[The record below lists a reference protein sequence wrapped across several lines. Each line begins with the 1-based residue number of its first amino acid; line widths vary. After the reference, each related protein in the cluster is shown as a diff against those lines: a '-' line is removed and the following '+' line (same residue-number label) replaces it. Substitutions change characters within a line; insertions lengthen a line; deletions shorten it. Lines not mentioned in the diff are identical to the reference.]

1 MLNAIFGTI
10 ISGSPIFVITF
21 VNHLFNLP
29 TTLFSIMTS
38 YLSKFRF
45 FLPVFFAMLFLGS
58 TAAFG
63 QLRIDARSTSQ
74 KFASLLQI
82 INYYYVD
89 STDQPDLTEK
99 AIVAMLKQLDP
110 HSVYLSKDEVAKANE
125 PLQGNFEGV
134 GIQFQLFNDTILV
147 VAAVPGGPSDKL
159 GIRAGDK
166 IITING
172 EISYGSKINNN
183 FVMERLRG
191 TKGSKVT
198 VEIMRKGNKDLID
211 YVIVRDKI
219 PINSVDAVFMLQDG
233 IGYIK
238 LTRFARTSLTEV
250 KNSISTLRESGMK
263 DLILDLRNNSGGFLD
278 IAIDLSDE
286 FLPSGE
292 LIVYTEGMRSPRMD
306 FKATSKGNFE
316 KGKLI
321 VMINEGSAS
330 ASEIVSGA
338 VQDWDRGIV
347 VGRRS
352 FGKGLVQRPFMLPD
366 SSVVRLTTARYYTP
380 SGRSIQKPYEDGV
393 EDYYADL
400 TNRFKHGEFVTADS
414 IRFPDS
420 IKYYTT
426 SKRVVY
432 GGGGIMPD
440 IFIPMDTT
448 SSSKY
453 YSDLWRKGVFNDYTM
468 DYLETNRKDL
478 EKQFPDLITFRN
490 SFVVDDKLMREF
502 IDYAAGK
509 GVAEDSTGV
518 ERSGKEIKYIVKGL
532 LGRNLF
538 DVSAYFELISPVDHE
553 LQKAIEV
560 MKDDVNFRK
569 LTLSM

>member
-1 MLNAIFGTI
+1 MINSPDRLKITVLLVLAFLIF
-10 ISGSPIFVITF
+10 SPEVT
-21 VNHLFNLP
+21 
-29 TTLFSIMTS
+29 
-38 YLSKFRF
+38 
-45 FLPVFFAMLFLGS
+45 
-58 TAAFG
+58 FG
-63 QLRIDARSTSQ
+63 QLRSDSRSTSQ
-74 KFASLLQI
+74 KFSSLLQI

-89 STDQPDLTEK
+89 STNQSDLTEK
-99 AIVAMLKQLDP
+99 AIVSMLKELDP
-110 HSVYLSKDEVAKANE
+110 HSVYLSKEEVAKANE

-134 GIQFQLFNDTILV
+134 GIQFQIYSDTILV

-172 EISYGSKINNN
+172 EVAHGLKITNT

-198 VEIMRKGNKDLID
+198 IEVFRKGSPGLID
-211 YVIVRDKI
+211 YTIVRDKI
-219 PINSVDAVFMLQDG
+219 PINSVDATFMIQDD

-238 LTRFARTSLTEV
+238 LTRFARTSLSEV
-250 KNSISTLRESGMK
+250 KQSIAELEAKGMK
-263 DLILDLRNNSGGFLD
+263 NLILDLRSNSGGFLD

-286 FLPSGE
+286 FLPAGR
-292 LIVYTEGMRSPRMD
+292 LIVYTEGLRNPRMD
-306 FKATSKGNFE
+306 YKATGRGNFE
-316 KGKLI
+316 QGKLI

-338 VQDWDRGIV
+338 VQDWDRGLV
-347 VGRRS
+347 LGRRS

-400 TNRFKHGEFVTADS
+400 TKRFKHGEFVTADS

-420 IKYYTT
+420 IRYFTP

-440 IFIPMDTT
+440 IFIPMDTA

-453 YSDLWRKGVFNDYTM
+453 YNDLWRKGVFNDFTM
-468 DYLETNRKDL
+468 DYLEKNRKTLKTDY
-478 EKQFPDLITFRN
+478 PDLVTFRN
-490 SFVVDDKLMREF
+490 NFNIDESLMLQF
-502 IDYAAGK
+502 IGYAATK
-509 GVAEDSTGV
+509 GVAENAEDI
-518 ERSGKEIKYIVKGL
+518 ERSGDEIRYIVKGL
-532 LGRNLF
+532 IARNLF
-538 DVSAYFELISPVDHE
+538 DVSAYFEIISPVDNE
-553 LQKAIEV
+553 LMKAVEI
-560 MKDDVNFRK
+560 MNDASTFRK
-569 LTLSM
+569 LSLSM

>member
-1 MLNAIFGTI
+1 
-10 ISGSPIFVITF
+10 
-21 VNHLFNLP
+21 
-29 TTLFSIMTS
+29 MTS
-38 YLSKFRF
+38 CFSKFRF
-45 FLPVFFAMLFLGS
+45 LLPVFIAVLLLGS
-58 TAAFG
+58 TTAFG
-63 QLRIDARSTSQ
+63 QLRSDARSTSQ

-89 STDQPDLTEK
+89 STNQPELTEK
-99 AIVAMLKQLDP
+99 AIVAMLKELDP
-110 HSVYLSKDEVAKANE
+110 HSVYLSKEEVAKANE

-166 IITING
+166 IITIDG
-172 EISYGSKINNN
+172 EIAYGPKINNN

-191 TKGSKVT
+191 SKGSKVT
-198 VEIMRKGNKDLID
+198 VGIMRKGNKDLID
-211 YVIVRDKI
+211 YVIARDKI
-219 PINSVDAVFMLQDG
+219 PINSVDATFMLQDS

-250 KNSISTLRESGMK
+250 KSSIKKLRAEGMK

-306 FKATSKGNFE
+306 FKATSKGGFE

-338 VQDWDRGIV
+338 VQDWDRGMV

-400 TNRFKHGEFVTADS
+400 TNRFKHGEFVNADS

-420 IKYYTT
+420 IKYFTT

-448 SSSKY
+448 ASSKY
-453 YSDLWRKGVFNDYTM
+453 YTDLWRKGVFNDYTM
-468 DYLETNRKDL
+468 DYLEKNRKDF
-478 EKQFPDLITFRN
+478 EKQFPNLTAYQND
-490 SFVVDDKLMREF
+490 FVMDEKLMREF
-502 IDYAAGK
+502 IDYAAEK
-509 GVAEDSTGV
+509 GVVEDSTGI

-538 DVSAYFELISPVDHE
+538 DVSAYFELISPVDNE
-553 LQKAIEV
+553 LQKAIEI
-560 MKDDVNFRK
+560 MKDDINFRK
-569 LTLSM
+569 LSLSM

>member
-1 MLNAIFGTI
+1 
-10 ISGSPIFVITF
+10 
-21 VNHLFNLP
+21 
-29 TTLFSIMTS
+29 MTA
-38 YLSKFRF
+38 YFSKFKI
-45 FLPVFFAMLFLGS
+45 FLPVIIAFLLLGS
-58 TAAFG
+58 TATYG
-63 QLRIDARSTSQ
+63 QLRSDARSTSQ

-89 STDQPDLTEK
+89 STDQPELTEK

-110 HSVYLSKDEVAKANE
+110 HSVYLSKEEVAKANE
-125 PLQGNFEGV
+125 PLQGNFDGV

-159 GIRAGDK
+159 GIRAGDR
-166 IITING
+166 IITIDG
-172 EISYGSKINNN
+172 EVAYGPKINNT

-198 VEIMRKGNKDLID
+198 VEILRKGNAEPID

-219 PINSVDAVFMLQDG
+219 PINSVDATFMLHDS

-238 LTRFARTSLTEV
+238 LTRFARTSLSEV
-250 KNSISTLRESGMK
+250 RKSLSALREDGMK

-278 IAIDLSDE
+278 IAIDLADE

-306 FKATSKGNFE
+306 FKATSRGGFE

-347 VGRRS
+347 LGRRS

-380 SGRSIQKPYEDGV
+380 SGRSIQKPYENGV

-400 TNRFKHGEFVTADS
+400 TNRFKHGEFVSADS
-414 IRFPDS
+414 ISFPDS
-420 IKYYTT
+420 IKYFTT

-440 IFIPMDTT
+440 IFIPMDTS

-453 YSDLWRKGVFNDYTM
+453 YTDLWRKGVFNDYTM
-468 DYLETNRKDL
+468 DYLEKNRKNL
-478 EKQFPDLITFRN
+478 EKQFPDLNTFN
-490 SFVVDDKLMREF
+490 DGFVVDDNLMREF
-502 IDYAAGK
+502 IDYASEK
-509 GVAEDSTGV
+509 GVAEDSTGI
-518 ERSGKEIKYIVKGL
+518 ERSGNEIKYIVSGL
-532 LGRNLF
+532 LARNLF
-538 DVSAYFELISPVDHE
+538 DVSAYFEVISPVDHE

-560 MKDDVNFRK
+560 MRDDINFRK
-569 LTLSM
+569 LSLSM

>member
-1 MLNAIFGTI
+1 MINSPNRIKTTVLAVLAFLILSPEAI
-10 ISGSPIFVITF
+10 
-21 VNHLFNLP
+21 
-29 TTLFSIMTS
+29 
-38 YLSKFRF
+38 
-45 FLPVFFAMLFLGS
+45 
-58 TAAFG
+58 FG
-63 QLRIDARSTSQ
+63 QLRNDTRSTAQ
-74 KFASLLQI
+74 KFSSLLQI

-89 STDQPDLTEK
+89 STNQSDLTEK
-99 AIVAMLKQLDP
+99 AIISMLKELDP
-110 HSVYLSKDEVAKANE
+110 HSVYLSKEEVAKANE

-134 GIQFQLFNDTILV
+134 GIQFQIYSDTILV

-166 IITING
+166 IISINS
-172 EISYGSKINNN
+172 EVAHGSKITNT

-198 VEIMRKGNKDLID
+198 IEIFRKGSTDLIE
-211 YVIVRDKI
+211 YTIVRDKI
-219 PINSVDAVFMLQDG
+219 PINSVDATFMIKED

-238 LTRFARTSLTEV
+238 LTRFARTSLSEV
-250 KNSISTLRESGMK
+250 KQSIAELEAKGMK
-263 DLILDLRNNSGGFLD
+263 NLILDLRNNSGGFLD

-286 FLPSGE
+286 FLPAGR
-292 LIVYTEGMRSPRMD
+292 LIVYTEGLRNPRMD
-306 FKATSKGNFE
+306 YKATGRGNFE
-316 KGKLI
+316 QGKLI

-338 VQDWDRGIV
+338 VQDWDRGLVI
-347 VGRRS
+347 GRRS
-352 FGKGLVQRPFMLPD
+352 FGKGLVQRPFILPD

-400 TNRFKHGEFVTADS
+400 TKRFKHGEFVTADS

-420 IKYYTT
+420 IRYFTP

-453 YSDLWRKGVFNDYTM
+453 YNDLWRKGVFNDFTM
-468 DYLETNRKDL
+468 DYLEKNRKSLKTDY
-478 EKQFPDLITFRN
+478 PDLLTYRSNFN
-490 SFVVDDKLMREF
+490 VDESLMQQFVE
-502 IDYAAGK
+502 YAGTK
-509 GVAEDSTGV
+509 GVAADEEGL
-518 ERSGKEIKYIVKGL
+518 ERSGEEIRYIVMGL
-532 LGRNLF
+532 IARNLF
-538 DVSAYFELISPVDHE
+538 DVSAYFEIISPVDNE
-553 LQKAIEV
+553 LMKAVEV
-560 MKDDVNFRK
+560 MNDETTFRK
-569 LTLSM
+569 LSLSM

>member
-1 MLNAIFGTI
+1 
-10 ISGSPIFVITF
+10 
-21 VNHLFNLP
+21 
-29 TTLFSIMTS
+29 MTS
-38 YLSKFRF
+38 YFSKFRF
-45 FLPVFFAMLFLGS
+45 LLPAFFALLLLGS
-58 TAAFG
+58 PAAFG
-63 QLRIDARSTSQ
+63 QLRSDARSTSQ

-99 AIVAMLKQLDP
+99 AIVAMLKELDP
-110 HSVYLSKDEVAKANE
+110 HSVYLSKEEVAKANE
-125 PLQGNFEGV
+125 PLQGNFDGV

-166 IITING
+166 ILTIDG
-172 EISYGSKINNN
+172 EIAYGSKINNN

-191 TKGSKVT
+191 IKGSKVT
-198 VEIMRKGNKDLID
+198 VGIMRKGNKDPID

-219 PINSVDAVFMLQDG
+219 PINSVDATFMLQDS

-250 KNSISTLRESGMK
+250 RKSLSDLRESGMK

-278 IAIDLSDE
+278 ISIDLADE
-286 FLPSGE
+286 FLPTGE

-306 FKATSKGNFE
+306 FKATSRGSFE

-338 VQDWDRGIV
+338 VQDWDRGMV

-400 TNRFKHGEFVTADS
+400 TNRFKHGEFVNADS

-420 IKYYTT
+420 IKYFTT

-448 SSSKY
+448 ASSKY
-453 YSDLWRKGVFNDYTM
+453 YTDLWRKGVFNDFTM
-468 DYLETNRKDL
+468 DYLEKDRKNL
-478 EKQFPDLITFRN
+478 EKQFPDMVTFRDE
-490 SFVVDDKLMREF
+490 FDVDDKLMREF
-502 IDYAAGK
+502 IDYAVEK
-509 GVAEDSTGV
+509 GVAEDSTGID
-518 ERSGKEIKYIVKGL
+518 RSGKEIKYIVKGL

-538 DVSAYFELISPVDHE
+538 DVSAYFELISPVDNE
-553 LQKAIEV
+553 LQKAIEI
-560 MKDDVNFRK
+560 MKDDINFRK
-569 LTLSM
+569 LSLSM

>member
-1 MLNAIFGTI
+1 MK
-10 ISGSPIFVITF
+10 
-21 VNHLFNLP
+21 
-29 TTLFSIMTS
+29 S
-38 YLSKFRF
+38 YFSKFK
-45 FLPVFFAMLFLGS
+45 FLPVFVAFLLLGS

-63 QLRIDARSTSQ
+63 QLRSDARSTSQ

-89 STDQPDLTEK
+89 STNQNELTEK
-99 AIVAMLKQLDP
+99 AIVAMLKELDP
-110 HSVYLSKDEVAKANE
+110 HSVYLSKEEIAKANE

-166 IITING
+166 IITIDG
-172 EISYGSKINNN
+172 EVAYGSKVNNN
-183 FVMERLRG
+183 FVLERLRG
-191 TKGSKVT
+191 AKGSKVT

-219 PINSVDAVFMLQDG
+219 PINSVDATFMLQDN

-250 KNSISTLRESGMK
+250 KSSISKLREEGMK

-306 FKATSKGNFE
+306 FKATSRGSFE

-330 ASEIVSGA
+330 ASEIVAGA
-338 VQDWDRGIV
+338 VQDWDRGMV
-347 VGRRS
+347 LGRRS
-352 FGKGLVQRPFMLPD
+352 FGKGLVQRPFILPD

-400 TNRFKHGEFVTADS
+400 TKRFKHGEFVNADS

-420 IKYYTT
+420 IKYFTT
-426 SKRVVY
+426 AKRVVY

-448 SSSKY
+448 ASSKY
-453 YSDLWRKGVFNDYTM
+453 YNDLWRKGVFNDYTM
-468 DYLETNRKDL
+468 EYLEKNRKGL
-478 EKQFPDLITFRN
+478 EKQFPDLSTFRK
-490 SFVVDDKLMREF
+490 SFSVDQKLMREF

-509 GVAEDSTGV
+509 GVAEDSTGI
-518 ERSGKEIKYIVKGL
+518 ERSGKEIEYIVKGL

-538 DVSAYFELISPVDHE
+538 DVSAYFELISPVDNE
-553 LQKAIEV
+553 LQKAIEI
-560 MKDDVNFRK
+560 MNDDSHFRK
-569 LTLSM
+569 LSLSM

>member
-1 MLNAIFGTI
+1 
-10 ISGSPIFVITF
+10 
-21 VNHLFNLP
+21 
-29 TTLFSIMTS
+29 MTS
-38 YLSKFRF
+38 YSSKFRF
-45 FLPVFFAMLFLGS
+45 FLPTLFALLLLGS
-58 TAAFG
+58 TTAFG
-63 QLRIDARSTSQ
+63 QLRSDARSTSQ

-110 HSVYLSKDEVAKANE
+110 HSVYLSKEEVAKANE

-166 IITING
+166 IITIDG
-172 EISYGSKINNN
+172 EISYGPKINNN

-198 VEIMRKGNKDLID
+198 VEIMRKGSKNLID

-219 PINSVDAVFMLQDG
+219 PINSVDATFMLQDS

-250 KNSISTLRESGMK
+250 KNSISSLRESGMK
-263 DLILDLRNNSGGFLD
+263 NLILDLRNNSGGFLD

-286 FLPSGE
+286 FLPTGE

-306 FKATSKGNFE
+306 FKATSKGSFE

-338 VQDWDRGIV
+338 VQDWDRGMVI
-347 VGRRS
+347 GRRS

-400 TNRFKHGEFVTADS
+400 TKRFKHGEFVNADS

-420 IKYYTT
+420 IKYYTP

-453 YSDLWRKGVFNDYTM
+453 YTDLWRKGVFNDFTM
-468 DYLETNRKDL
+468 DYLEKNRKDF
-478 EKQFPDLITFRN
+478 EKQYPNLDTFRKEFMMN
-490 SFVVDDKLMREF
+490 DKLMREF
-502 IDYAAGK
+502 IDYAVVK
-509 GVAEDSTGV
+509 GVAEDSTGI

-532 LGRNLF
+532 LARNLF
-538 DVSAYFELISPVDHE
+538 DLSAYFEIISPVDNE

-560 MKDDVNFRK
+560 MNDDNHFRK
-569 LTLSM
+569 LSLSM

>member
-1 MLNAIFGTI
+1 MNLN
-10 ISGSPIFVITF
+10 
-21 VNHLFNLP
+21 
-29 TTLFSIMTS
+29 FSKLRLSLLSAFILMMVFSTS
-38 YLSKFRF
+38 SY
-45 FLPVFFAMLFLGS
+45 A
-58 TAAFG
+58 
-63 QLRIDARSTSQ
+63 QLRLDARTTSQ
-74 KFASLLQI
+74 KFAAMLQL

-89 STDQPDLTEK
+89 STDQSELTET
-99 AIVAMLKQLDP
+99 AIVSMLKELDP
-110 HSVYLSKDEVAKANE
+110 HSVYISKDEVAKANE
-125 PLQGNFEGV
+125 PLEGNFEGV

-172 EISYGSKINNN
+172 EVAYGDKVNNA

-198 VEIMRKGNKDLID
+198 VEIQRKGNKGLID
-211 YVIVRDKI
+211 YTIVRDKI
-219 PINSVDAVFMLQDG
+219 PINSVDATFMIQDS

-238 LTRFARTSLTEV
+238 LTRFARTSLIEV
-250 KNSISTLRESGMK
+250 KESIAQLKHQGMK

-286 FLPSGE
+286 FLSAGE
-292 LIVYTEGMRSPRMD
+292 LIVYTEGLRSPRRD
-306 FKATSKGNFE
+306 FRATSKGGFE

-338 VQDWDRGIV
+338 IQDWDRGIV
-347 VGRRS
+347 LGRRS
-352 FGKGLVQRPFMLPD
+352 FGKGLVQGRFNLPD
-366 SSVVRLTTARYYTP
+366 SSEVRLTTARYYTP

-393 EDYYADL
+393 DDYYADL
-400 TNRFKHGEFVTADS
+400 TNRFKHGEFVSADS
-414 IRFPDS
+414 IKFPDS

-448 SSSKY
+448 ASSKY
-453 YSDLWRKGVFNDYTM
+453 YNDLWRKGVFNDFTM
-468 DYLETNRKDL
+468 DYLENNRKKL
-478 EKQFPDLITFRN
+478 KQNFPDLKTFRLN
-490 SFVVDDKLMREF
+490 FNVDENLMREF
-502 IDYAAGK
+502 IDYAENK
-509 GVAEDSTGV
+509 GVAEDTTGL
-518 ERSGKEIKYIVKGL
+518 ERSGNEIKYIVSGL
-532 LGRNLF
+532 IARNLF
-538 DVSAYFELISPVDHE
+538 DVSAYFEVISPVDHE

-560 MKDDVNFRK
+560 MQNDLKFWK
-569 LTLSM
+569 LSLSMQ

>member
-1 MLNAIFGTI
+1 
-10 ISGSPIFVITF
+10 
-21 VNHLFNLP
+21 
-29 TTLFSIMTS
+29 MTS

-198 VEIMRKGNKDLID
+198 VEIMRKGNKNLID

-538 DVSAYFELISPVDHE
+538 DVSAYFELISPVDNE

>member
-1 MLNAIFGTI
+1 MINSPNRIKTTVLAVLAFLILSPEAI
-10 ISGSPIFVITF
+10 
-21 VNHLFNLP
+21 
-29 TTLFSIMTS
+29 
-38 YLSKFRF
+38 
-45 FLPVFFAMLFLGS
+45 
-58 TAAFG
+58 FG
-63 QLRIDARSTSQ
+63 QLRNDTRSTAQ
-74 KFASLLQI
+74 KFSSLLQI

-89 STDQPDLTEK
+89 STNQSDLTEK
-99 AIVAMLKQLDP
+99 AIISMLKELDP
-110 HSVYLSKDEVAKANE
+110 HSVYLSKEEVAKANE

-134 GIQFQLFNDTILV
+134 GIQFQIYSDTILV

-166 IITING
+166 IISINS
-172 EISYGSKINNN
+172 EVAHGSKITNT

-198 VEIMRKGNKDLID
+198 IEIFRKGSTDLIE
-211 YVIVRDKI
+211 YTIVRDKI
-219 PINSVDAVFMLQDG
+219 PINSVDATFMIKED

-238 LTRFARTSLTEV
+238 LTRFARTSLSEV
-250 KNSISTLRESGMK
+250 KQSIAELEAKGMK
-263 DLILDLRNNSGGFLD
+263 NLILDLRNNSGGFLD

-286 FLPSGE
+286 FLPAGR
-292 LIVYTEGMRSPRMD
+292 LIVYTEGLRNPRMD
-306 FKATSKGNFE
+306 YKATGRGNFE
-316 KGKLI
+316 QGKLI

-338 VQDWDRGIV
+338 VQDWDRGLV
-347 VGRRS
+347 LGRRS
-352 FGKGLVQRPFMLPD
+352 FGKGLVQRPFILPD

-400 TNRFKHGEFVTADS
+400 TKRFKHGEFVTADS

-420 IKYYTT
+420 IRYFTP

-453 YSDLWRKGVFNDYTM
+453 YNDLWRKGVFNDFTM
-468 DYLETNRKDL
+468 DYLEKNRKSLKTDY
-478 EKQFPDLITFRN
+478 PDLLTYRSNFN
-490 SFVVDDKLMREF
+490 VDESLMQQFVE
-502 IDYAAGK
+502 YAGTK
-509 GVAEDSTGV
+509 GVAADEEGR
-518 ERSGKEIKYIVKGL
+518 ERSGEEIRYIVMGL
-532 LGRNLF
+532 IARNLF
-538 DVSAYFELISPVDHE
+538 DVSAYFEIISPVDNE
-553 LQKAIEV
+553 LMKAVEV
-560 MKDDVNFRK
+560 MNDETTFRK
-569 LTLSM
+569 LSLSM